1 MATGKATDDP
11 VARYFPDCHAAVL
24 ALAARNPAFSDMCQ
38 ELRDVDG
45 ALGRLAERQDAAR
58 AERLS
63 ECQGWIERLRAEMQE
78 ALAQAKIVPLRPAPR
93 LRDP

>member
-1 MATGKATDDP
+1 MAMGKATHDP
-11 VARYFPDCHAAVL
+11 VARYFPDCHGAVL
-24 ALAARNPAFSDMCQ
+24 ALAVRDPAFSDMCQ

-45 ALGRLAERQDAAR
+45 ALTHLTDRHDSAQ

-63 ECQGWIERLRAEMQE
+63 ECLGWIERLRNEMQE